1 MAIRHDKSSL
11 IYEIITL
18 IINYINQPPL
28 FLVTE
33 LELTTKPHSNLMKWG
48 LNNLKIL
55 KLY

>member
-28 FLVTE
+28 FLVME

-48 LNNLKIL
+48 LNNLKIF